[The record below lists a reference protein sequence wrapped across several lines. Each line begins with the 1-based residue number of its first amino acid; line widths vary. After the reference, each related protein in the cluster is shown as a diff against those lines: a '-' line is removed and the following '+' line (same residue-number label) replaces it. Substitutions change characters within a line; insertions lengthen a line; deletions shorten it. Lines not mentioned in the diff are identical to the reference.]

1 MIKKLPKALQK
12 AAPDEFD
19 TPEVGEWAEQKYRIL
34 FHYANLFSMSM
45 KEKWEQRV
53 YVDLFA
59 CAGKARIKD
68 TSRTVLTSAL
78 LALSVD
84 VPFDR
89 YILCEPNPTLRAA
102 LKSRVGAKH
111 TGKDV
116 RYVAGDCNSETA
128 AILGEMPAFSKE
140 SRVLGFCFIDPCKVS
155 DLKFSTIRALA
166 ARFMD
171 FLVLIPTGMDV
182 NRNLTV
188 YLRSDNPS
196 LDEFLGDSSWRAT
209 FDQLCRSGDA
219 VDVAITRIFGDQMKA
234 LGYKHGGVD
243 DSVLI
248 RYDPKNVP
256 LYRLGFFS
264 RHPLGRSFW
273 KEVKRLS
280 DPQTSF
286 LD

>member
-1 MIKKLPKALQK
+1 MKKLPGALQE
-12 AAPDEFD
+12 AASDEFD
-19 TPEVGEWAEQKYRIL
+19 TPEVGMWAEQKYRIL
-34 FHYANLFSMSM
+34 FHYANLFSTSM
-45 KEKWEQRV
+45 KGKWDQRV

-59 CAGKARIKD
+59 AAGKARMKD
-68 TSRTVLTSAL
+68 TSRIVLTSAL

-89 YILCEPNPTLRAA
+89 YIFCEANPTLLAA
-102 LKSRVGAKH
+102 LKSRVETLH
-111 TGKDV
+111 PGKNV
-116 RYVAGDCNSETA
+116 RYVAGDCNAETD
-128 AILGEMPAFSKE
+128 AILGEMPAFGRKAK
-140 SRVLGFCFIDPCKVS
+140 VLGFCFIDPCRITH
-155 DLKFSTIRALA
+155 LKFSTIRALA
-166 ARFMD
+166 ARYMD
-171 FLVLIPTGMDV
+171 FLILLPTDMDV
-182 NRNLTV
+182 NRNLTA

-196 LDEFLGDSSWRAT
+196 LDEFLGDSSWRDT
-209 FDQLCRSGDA
+209 FERLGRSGDA
-219 VDVAITRIFGDQMKA
+219 VGVSITRIFGDQMKA